1 MAKVIDVHTTVLSA
15 QAGQTTHAEVTME
28 MECVAA
34 TEQTPERDLARLR

>member
-1 MAKVIDVHTTVLSA
+1 MDEIYDVSVDALSG

-34 TEQTPERDLARLR
+34 TEQAVADMAG